1 MAQAQVPGTFQGRAG
16 EAQLR
21 LACRCGQDL
30 DMAGA
35 DPQAET
41 AAERLDGGLLGSPA
55 PGHEGGAQFRA
66 DLLLGRCEDSVRKT
80 RAMTLQGPLHAPYVG
95 QIHPQSHQ
103 HVRPRS

>member
-1 MAQAQVPGTFQGRAG
+1 MGDGDMDMAHAQVPGTFQGRAG

-41 AAERLDGGLLGSPA
+41 AAQRLTAASLAAQRPA
-55 PGHEGGAQFRA
+55 TKAGRNSGQTSCSAGARILFAKRA
-66 DLLLGRCEDSVRKT
+66 
-80 RAMTLQGPLHAPYVG
+80 P
-95 QIHPQSHQ
+95 
-103 HVRPRS
+103 

>member
-1 MAQAQVPGTFQGRAG
+1 MAHAQVPGTFQGRAG

-41 AAERLDGGLLGSPA
+41 AAQRPA
-55 PGHEGGAQFRA
+55 TKAGRNSGQTSCSAGARILFAKRA
-66 DLLLGRCEDSVRKT
+66 
-80 RAMTLQGPLHAPYVG
+80 P
-95 QIHPQSHQ
+95 
-103 HVRPRS
+103 